1 MVLLTV
7 MLAVA
12 APVLAQHRDRGGD
25 RDRFRSGGDARQAM
39 SHEERQRLR
48 QDVDAARGNYGRG
61 GPPAQQRQGM
71 APEEREKLRR
81 DVQDANREMRRR

>member
-1 MVLLTV
+1 MRSLLFLV

-12 APVLAQHRDRGGD
+12 APSLAQYKGRDDRG
-25 RDRFRSGGDARQAM
+25 RQGM
-39 SHEERQRLR
+39 SHEERRRLR
-48 QDVDAARGNYGRG
+48 EDVDNARGSYGR
-61 GPPAQQRQGM
+61 PPPPPPQRQGM